1 MLKKR
6 KHKMKRRNTEPHMQ
20 LPLVGA
26 GATALPEPSSAPPV
40 AGAAHVH
47 AQSYARQPPVRLVD
61 LCDSPTHATPV

>member
-1 MLKKR
+1 
-6 KHKMKRRNTEPHMQ
+6 MKRRNTEPHMQ
-20 LPLVGA
+20 LPLT

>member
-20 LPLVGA
+20 LPLTSASSHGSGA
-26 GATALPEPSSAPPV
+26 HPPSSAPPV
-40 AGAAHVH
+40 DKQN
-47 AQSYARQPPVRLVD
+47 QSYTRHNLVD

>member
-20 LPLVGA
+20 LPLA

>member
-20 LPLVGA
+20 LPLVS
-26 GATALPEPSSAPPV
+26 TASGSGGQVPNSAPPPS
-40 AGAAHVH
+40 A
-47 AQSYARQPPVRLVD
+47 SYATRPNLVD